1 MTLDNN
7 LLKKIENF
15 KRHVLKSI
23 PLPSTNTPSTDS
35 TNGSTGSSL
44 EYARSDHQHP
54 KSTLYAESVHSHN
67 DMLSDLLDDINNTTV
82 VVDSPNPI
90 GQDGDTILLRGRM
103 YGDDVSG
110 KSIDYYIGNTLIG
123 SSVTNSNG
131 VSFLNYECDG
141 LGVRNVTAKNGSIVS
156 ETLSVLDTLFYD
168 DGISD
173 SISNYYINS
182 PTNLTRT
189 VAQDGTGT
197 ELENIHQS
205 NTYYDRAI
213 KVDTPTPSSLSDSK
227 VFTGDLYIEFE
238 KVSQTGTGTGIPSFQ
253 VGGFSRFLSNYSEGI
268 IKFTVEDGKIY
279 RYGTDDTKVDTG
291 ITVTGAYEVG
301 FIVPASA
308 KIKYKNWKIYPI

>member
-15 KRHVLKSI
+15 KRFILKSI

-67 DMLSDLLDDINNTTV
+67 DILSDLMDNINNTTV

-131 VSFLNYECDG
+131 VSFLDYECDG

-156 ETLSVLDTLFYD
+156 EIYEVLDCAFLDAMTTGKKNNKWVNQLNSYTVGEPTD
-168 DGISD
+168 NGTKLTKV
-173 SISNYYINS
+173 SNGNY
-182 PTNLTRT
+182 
-189 VAQDGTGT
+189 
-197 ELENIHQS
+197 
-205 NTYYDRAI
+205 
-213 KVDTPTPSSLSDSK
+213 TPSSVANSTDWNDKLTFTPPLK
-227 VFTGDLYIEFE
+227 VEFE
-238 KVSQTGTGTGIPSFQ
+238 ITDINGTVQFRIMDSTSYPITLTTGVYEIFIRS
-253 VGGFSRFLSNYSEGI
+253 
-268 IKFTVEDGKIY
+268 
-279 RYGTDDTKVDTG
+279 TG
-291 ITVTGAYEVG
+291 ITFKRNGGNEETLTTNTISDCNVTFATTGSS
-301 FIVPASA
+301 SA
-308 KIKYKNWKIYPI
+308 DITIKDFKVYPI

>member
-23 PLPSTNTPSTDS
+23 PLPSTNTPSSDN

-67 DMLSDLLDDINNTTV
+67 DILSDLLDDINNTTI

-131 VSFLNYECDG
+131 VSFLDYECDG
-141 LGVRNVTAKNGSIVS
+141 LGVRNVTAKNSSIVS
-156 ETLSVLDTLFYD
+156 ETYNVLDALFLDVATTGKKNSNWNADSGLSVSDPSD
-168 DGISD
+168 DGTLLTNSQSSGKAYRIKNSNVIS
-173 SISNYYINS
+173 S
-182 PTNLTRT
+182 
-189 VAQDGTGT
+189 
-197 ELENIHQS
+197 
-205 NTYYDRAI
+205 
-213 KVDTPTPSSLSDSK
+213 
-227 VFTGDLYIEFE
+227 
-238 KVSQTGTGTGIPSFQ
+238 
-253 VGGFSRFLSNYSEGI
+253 
-268 IKFTVEDGKIY
+268 
-279 RYGTDDTKVDTG
+279 
-291 ITVTGAYEVG
+291 
-301 FIVPASA
+301 
-308 KIKYKNWKIYPI
+308 

>member
-1 MTLDNN
+1 MTSYRYLGYG
-7 LLKKIENF
+7 
-15 KRHVLKSI
+15 V
-23 PLPSTNTPSTDS
+23 TD
-35 TNGSTGSSL
+35 
-44 EYARSDHQHP
+44 
-54 KSTLYAESVHSHN
+54 
-67 DMLSDLLDDINNTTV
+67 
-82 VVDSPNPI
+82 
-90 GQDGDTILLRGRM
+90 
-103 YGDDVSG
+103 
-110 KSIDYYIGNTLIG
+110 
-123 SSVTNSNG
+123 SNG
-131 VSFLNYECDG
+131 VAHLDHDSSGNPINGYTGTGAGEVD
-141 LGVRNVTAKNGSIVS
+141 VIASTDNPITSGSIVS
-156 ETLSVLDTLFYD
+156 ETYSVLDALFYD

-189 VAQDGTGT
+189 VAQGGTGT

-238 KVSQTGTGTGIPSFQ
+238 KVSQTGTGTGSPSFQ

-291 ITVTGAYEVG
+291 ITITGAYEVG